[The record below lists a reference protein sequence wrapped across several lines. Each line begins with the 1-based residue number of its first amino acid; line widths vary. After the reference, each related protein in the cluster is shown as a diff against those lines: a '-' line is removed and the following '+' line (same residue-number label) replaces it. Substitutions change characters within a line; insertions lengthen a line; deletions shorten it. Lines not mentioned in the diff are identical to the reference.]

1 MFGHGSKNDKTYLIN
16 NRCLT
21 LHSIYWIFVLGVG
34 LYVYIYT
41 PNWFCNPEP
50 PYSYI
55 YAYNIPIDRYVYIYI
70 YLLKEY
76 HIYMYLILWNM
87 SILAASNFSQDLP
100 HSLDSDGTDRSWSKV
115 FFLLHTRILESHL
128 DMEYVENQFPQC
140 QFSTVSFRKCRH
152 WCLSIFTVAVF
163 AHKLSSSTKLCF
175 LRIIV
180 HVHTHTQFV
189 HVLKKDMPKNV
200 KGDPC
205 SWMEQQ
211 ARTFISKHQ
220 LSKVI
225 QSKTTSIGESPAFHK
240 ILGYW
245 SIGLCKTMYT
255 VYCILLFRQRTHS
268 LPHG

>member
-1 MFGHGSKNDKTYLIN
+1 M
-16 NRCLT
+16 
-21 LHSIYWIFVLGVG
+21 
-34 LYVYIYT
+34 
-41 PNWFCNPEP
+41 
-50 PYSYI
+50 
-55 YAYNIPIDRYVYIYI
+55 YIYI
-70 YLLKEY
+70 YTYLSS
-76 HIYMYLILWNM
+76 IYC
-87 SILAASNFSQDLP
+87 NFSQDLP
-100 HSLDSDGTDRSWSKV
+100 HSLDSDGTDRSWSKL

-180 HVHTHTQFV
+180 HVHTQFV

-245 SIGLCKTMYT
+245 SRVDCVKLMYT
-255 VYCILLFRQRTHS
+255 VYCKLLFRQRTHS

>member
-1 MFGHGSKNDKTYLIN
+1 
-16 NRCLT
+16 
-21 LHSIYWIFVLGVG
+21 
-34 LYVYIYT
+34 
-41 PNWFCNPEP
+41 
-50 PYSYI
+50 
-55 YAYNIPIDRYVYIYI
+55 
-70 YLLKEY
+70 
-76 HIYMYLILWNM
+76 MYLILWNM

-140 QFSTVSFRKCRH
+140 QFYTVSFRKCRH

-180 HVHTHTQFV
+180 QVHTQFV

-245 SIGLCKTMYT
+245 SRVDCVKLMYT
-255 VYCILLFRQRTHS
+255 VYCKLLFRRRTHS